1 MLVFSAG
8 RLGVTGTSMPGGKM
22 DQILSISFGISIF
35 MIAFVVFSA
44 IFDGRL
50 YTLKRAVKI
59 IILGICVFAVFY
71 ETLLTRTHPY
81 AKNYNLELFWSYK
94 LAIAGNRELA
104 KEIILNILLYI
115 PLGFMM
121 PAVFSKSR
129 AWKLILTMFIFSVFI
144 ETLQL
149 VTRLGLFEFDDMF
162 DNTLGGII
170 GLIAYG
176 VLKHWGRAGH
186 GAGRN

>member
-59 IILGICVFAVFY
+59 IILGICVFAVFMRRCLRGHILMQRII
-71 ETLLTRTHPY
+71 TW
-81 AKNYNLELFWSYK
+81 NYS
-94 LAIAGNRELA
+94 
-104 KEIILNILLYI
+104 
-115 PLGFMM
+115 
-121 PAVFSKSR
+121 
-129 AWKLILTMFIFSVFI
+129 
-144 ETLQL
+144 
-149 VTRLGLFEFDDMF
+149 
-162 DNTLGGII
+162 
-170 GLIAYG
+170 GLINWQLPETANWRRKLY
-176 VLKHWGRAGH
+176 
-186 GAGRN
+186 